1 MGIGRGGGK
10 VKSQFFA
17 PFEMFVIIEKV
28 IPALGPRARVYATV
42 LSQLRRMRL
51 AKGMAKCF
59 EIMVVIGGHFRSGS
73 RVFRR
78 GDGYLSAEPC
88 ALGLDLT

>member
-1 MGIGRGGGK
+1 
-10 VKSQFFA
+10 
-17 PFEMFVIIEKV
+17 MFVIIEIV
-28 IPALGPRARVYATV
+28 IPALGPGAGIYATV

-51 AKGMAKCF
+51 AKGMAKGF
-59 EIMVVIGGHFRSGS
+59 EFMVVIGGHFRSGS

-78 GDGYLSAEPC
+78 GGGYLSTEPC